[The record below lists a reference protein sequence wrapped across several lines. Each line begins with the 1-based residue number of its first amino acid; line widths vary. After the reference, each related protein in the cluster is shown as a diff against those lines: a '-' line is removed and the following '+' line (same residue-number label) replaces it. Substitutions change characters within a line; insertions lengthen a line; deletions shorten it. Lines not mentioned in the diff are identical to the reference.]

1 MGTRSSIRKL
11 PEQLRAEVDRLLADG
26 RYTLTDV
33 VEHLRTL
40 GVHVSRSAVGRY
52 AQDFEQIASDIR
64 YTREMAIAIAGELEA
79 IPDRD
84 SARLVIESLQALLL
98 RARMQLAREEEL
110 DIGTLEKL
118 ARATKDLQSAWK
130 SNVDTELKIRD
141 RVLKDATAAA
151 SRVAKER
158 GLSLDV
164 TEAIKASILG
174 VGDDK
179 RAT

>member
-79 IPDRD
+79 TPDRD

-98 RARMQLAREEEL
+98 RARMQLARKEEL

-141 RVLKDATAAA
+141 RVLKEATAAVET
-151 SRVAKER
+151 VATEQ
-158 GLSLDV
+158 GLSADMTANFRTAL
-164 TEAIKASILG
+164 LG
-174 VGDDK
+174 LQRPSGG
-179 RAT
+179 